1 MEAITIDTNE
11 EYLRQVSKDVDI
23 NDKSLMS
30 KISLLEKYCVE
41 NEVMAMAAIQLG
53 TPERIIY
60 LKNTNLA
67 IIEKTETN
75 SETSEERNYNESRIL
90 INPTLIKKE
99 GLTQYWEACASC
111 LDNMGLVKRPYKITV
126 SYQDTTGTYHE
137 DLFEG
142 FEATVLAHEIDH
154 LDGILH
160 MDIAEE
166 VLVMVLEERRKFRQ
180 NNKYH
185 IFSKTGDYEELK
197 KQNTKKL

>member
-30 KISLLEKYCVE
+30 KISLLEKYCLE

-53 TPERIIY
+53 IPERIVY

-75 SETSEERNYNESRIL
+75 SETIEEKEYNEARIL
-90 INPTLIKKE
+90 INPMVIKKE

>member
-1 MEAITIDTNE
+1 
-11 EYLRQVSKDVDI
+11 
-23 NDKSLMS
+23 
-30 KISLLEKYCVE
+30 
-41 NEVMAMAAIQLG
+41 
-53 TPERIIY
+53 
-60 LKNTNLA
+60 
-67 IIEKTETN
+67 
-75 SETSEERNYNESRIL
+75 L

-126 SYQDTTGTYHE
+126 SYQDTIGTYHE

-197 KQNTKKL
+197 KQKTKKL

>member
-53 TPERIIY
+53 VPERIIY